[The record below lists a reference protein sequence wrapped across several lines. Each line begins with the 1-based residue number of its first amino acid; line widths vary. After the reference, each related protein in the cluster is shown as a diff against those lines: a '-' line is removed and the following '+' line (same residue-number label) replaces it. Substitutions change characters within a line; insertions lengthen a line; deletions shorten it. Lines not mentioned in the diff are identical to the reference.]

1 MIPFNHSSIENEERI
16 ITVPGVHIWY
26 PTCNKNKHCK
36 IEIKIKMCGMGSWTQ
51 NTKITQDD
59 PGVDQ
64 VKKED
69 MLYAMHERS
78 VGLR

>member
-1 MIPFNHSSIENEERI
+1 
-16 ITVPGVHIWY
+16 
-26 PTCNKNKHCK
+26 
-36 IEIKIKMCGMGSWTQ
+36 MGSWTQ